1 MVVYS
6 CASITFPMIARY
18 ALSRAKPRPHRR
30 LYKRI
35 GEMVAEL
42 ETVARGNK
50 ELQSQYPE
58 FFGTA

>member
-1 MVVYS
+1 
-6 CASITFPMIARY
+6 MIARY

-50 ELQSQYPE
+50 ELKSQYPE
-58 FFGTA
+58 FFGNA